1 MLCLKGQYAP
11 QSNFLLIAETM
22 CCVCHLCYDMFVLW
36 RNEQVLDYLLNGAHG
51 DRRYD
56 PPHNCKKVEFYN
68 TGMI

>member
-51 DRRYD
+51 DR
-56 PPHNCKKVEFYN
+56 
-68 TGMI
+68 MILHTTAEKWNFTILE